1 MPQKGKL
8 ICTFLLEYPIYIIKK
23 TYKFDALVVQLGMV
37 LVRRMTVRNMLP
49 MQ

>member
-1 MPQKGKL
+1 MYISIG
-8 ICTFLLEYPIYIIKK
+8 ISNIYYKK